1 MHHQS
6 AFCVLFRCEIAAKR
20 IQQCSVSERLD
31 GHDNLGP
38 GVDRGSLRN
47 KLDQC

>member
-1 MHHQS
+1 MVKQ
-6 AFCVLFRCEIAAKR
+6 
-20 IQQCSVSERLD
+20 IQQRSVSERLD
-31 GHDNLGP
+31 GHDSLAP